1 MLSQKRTETTESAM
15 KFELHDIAAAFS
27 LLTRLPVPV
36 DHARAGTRGAGAA
49 WAFPL
54 VGAVLGVVAGL
65 LGWALLSAG
74 VSASMAAVF
83 IIAFQVAMTGAMHE
97 DGLAD
102 MADGLGGFTPE
113 RRLEIMKDSRIGAYG
128 AIALVL
134 ALLARQAGISGIA
147 AADLPLALA
156 ALGAGSRAL
165 MVAVMAWL
173 PNARAGGLSAQAGK
187 PEAWPA
193 LAIGL
198 VACLIAFG
206 WGGFWVLALMAFAV
220 ALIAFIAKSR
230 FGGQT
235 GDILGASQQSAEI
248 MGLAAL

>member
-1 MLSQKRTETTESAM
+1 M
-15 KFELHDIAAAFS
+15 KFEMHDIATAFS

-36 DHARAGTRGAGAA
+36 DHARAGARGAEAA

-54 VGAVLGVVAGL
+54 VGAVLGLAAGI

-74 VSASMAAVF
+74 ISTGMTAVF
-83 IIAFQVAMTGAMHE
+83 VIAAQVLMTGAMHE

-134 ALLARQAGISGIA
+134 ALLARQAGISGITA
-147 AADLPLALA
+147 QELPLTLA

-173 PNARAGGLSAQAGK
+173 PNARASGLSAQAGK

-198 VACLIAFG
+198 VTCLVAFG
-206 WGGFWVLALMAFAV
+206 WSGFWLLALMAIAV
-220 ALIAFIAKSR
+220 GLIALIAKSR

-235 GDILGASQQSAEI
+235 GDILGASQQTAEI
-248 MGLAAL
+248 IGLATL

>member
-1 MLSQKRTETTESAM
+1 M

-36 DHARAGTRGAGAA
+36 DHARAGERGAAAA

-54 VGAVLGVVAGL
+54 VGAALGLAAGI

-74 VSASMAAVF
+74 VSAGMAAVF
-83 IIAFQVAMTGAMHE
+83 VIAAQVVMTGAMHE

-102 MADGLGGFTPE
+102 MADGMGGFTVE
-113 RRLEIMKDSRIGAYG
+113 KRLEIMKDSRIGAYG
-128 AIALVL
+128 AIAIGL
-134 ALLARQAGISGIA
+134 ALLARQSGISEIPPPEM
-147 AADLPLALA
+147 PLALA

-165 MVAVMAWL
+165 MVAFMAWL
-173 PNARAGGLSAQAGK
+173 PTARSGGLSKSAGK
-187 PEAWPA
+187 PEALPA

-198 VACLIAFG
+198 IAGLLAFG
-206 WGGFWVLALMAFAV
+206 WAGFWIFAGMALV
-220 ALIAFIAKSR
+220 VSLLALIAKAR

-248 MGLAAL
+248 TGLALL

>member
-1 MLSQKRTETTESAM
+1 M

-36 DHARAGTRGAGAA
+36 DHSRAGARGAAAA

-54 VGAVLGVVAGL
+54 VGAAVGLLAGA
-65 LGWALLSAG
+65 LGWALLSMGVAAG
-74 VSASMAAVF
+74 MVAVF
-83 IIAFQVAMTGAMHE
+83 VIAAQVMMTGAMHE

-102 MADGLGGFTPE
+102 MADGMGGFTPE

-134 ALLARQAGISGIA
+134 ALLARHAGISALSG
-147 AADLPLALA
+147 ADLPLALM

-173 PNARAGGLSAQAGK
+173 PTARPSGLSATAGR
-187 PEAWPA
+187 ADALPA

-198 VACLIAFG
+198 LACLLGLG
-206 WGGFWVLALMAFAV
+206 WSGVLVFLGMAIAV
-220 ALIAFIAKSR
+220 ALIALVAKAR

-248 MGLAAL
+248 IGLALL

>member
-1 MLSQKRTETTESAM
+1 M

-36 DHARAGTRGAGAA
+36 DHARAGARGAGAA

-54 VGAVLGVVAGL
+54 VGAVLGLAAGA

-74 VSASMAAVF
+74 ASAGMAAVF
-83 IIAFQVAMTGAMHE
+83 VIAAQVVMTGAMHE

-102 MADGLGGFTPE
+102 MADSMGGFTVE
-113 RRLEIMKDSRIGAYG
+113 KRLEIMKDSRIGAYG
-128 AIALVL
+128 AIALGL
-134 ALLARQAGISGIA
+134 ALLARQVGISEITA
-147 AADLPLALA
+147 TEMPLALA

-173 PNARAGGLSAQAGK
+173 PNARTDGLSAAAGR
-187 PEAWPA
+187 PDALPA
-193 LAIGL
+193 LTIGL
-198 VACLIAFG
+198 LASLLAFG
-206 WGGFWVLALMAFAV
+206 WGGFWIFTGMAVAVAVV
-220 ALIAFIAKSR
+220 ALIAKTRI
-230 FGGQT
+230 GGQT

-248 MGLAAL
+248 VGLALL

>member
-1 MLSQKRTETTESAM
+1 MLSQKRTEATEITM
-15 KFELHDIAAAFS
+15 KFELHDIATAFS

-36 DHARAGTRGAGAA
+36 DHARAGARGAGAA

-54 VGAVLGVVAGL
+54 VGAALGLVAGA
-65 LGWALLSAG
+65 LGWTLLSAG
-74 VSASMAAVF
+74 LSASMSAVF
-83 IIAFQVAMTGAMHE
+83 IIALQVSITGAMRE

-102 MADGLGGFTPE
+102 MADGLGGFTQE
-113 RRLEIMKDSRIGAYG
+113 RRLAIMKDSRIGAFG

-147 AADLPLALA
+147 AADLPLTLA

-173 PNARAGGLSAQAGK
+173 PNARASGLSARAGK

-193 LAIGL
+193 LAIGM
-198 VACLIAFG
+198 VACLVTLG
-206 WGGFWVLALMAFAV
+206 WGGFWVLVGMTLGV
-220 ALIAFIAKSR
+220 ALIALIAKSR

-235 GDILGASQQSAEI
+235 GDILGACQQTAEI
-248 MGLAAL
+248 IGLAIL

>member
-1 MLSQKRTETTESAM
+1 M
-15 KFELHDIAAAFS
+15 KFEMHDITTAFA

-36 DHARAGTRGAGAA
+36 DHPRAGARGAGAA
-49 WAFPL
+49 WAYPV
-54 VGAVLGVVAGL
+54 VGALLGLLAGT
-65 LGWALLSAG
+65 LGWALISLGISTG
-74 VSASMAAVF
+74 MAAVF
-83 IIAFQVAMTGAMHE
+83 VIAVQVGMTGAMHE

-102 MADGLGGFTPE
+102 MADGMGGFTPE
-113 RRLEIMKDSRIGAYG
+113 KRLEIMKDSRIGAYG

-134 ALLARQAGISGIA
+134 ALLARHTGISEIA
-147 AADLPLALA
+147 ASDLPLALA

-173 PNARAGGLSAQAGK
+173 PNARAGGLSAAAGK

-193 LAIGL
+193 LGL
-198 VACLIAFG
+198 GLAFCMLAFG
-206 WGGFWVLALMAFAV
+206 WNGFWIFIGMALAVAFI
-220 ALIAFIAKSR
+220 ALIAKAR

-248 MGLAAL
+248 VGLALL

>member
-1 MLSQKRTETTESAM
+1 M

-36 DHARAGTRGAGAA
+36 DHARAGARGADAA

-54 VGAVLGVVAGL
+54 VGALLGLIAGA
-65 LGWALLSAG
+65 LGWALLSMG
-74 VSASMAAVF
+74 IPSGMAAVF
-83 IIAFQVAMTGAMHE
+83 VIAAQVAMTGAMHE

-102 MADGLGGFTPE
+102 MADGMGGFTRE
-113 RRLEIMKDSRIGAYG
+113 KRLEIMKDSRIGAFG

-134 ALLARQAGISGIA
+134 ALLARQAGISEVP

-173 PNARAGGLSAQAGK
+173 PTVRAGGLSAQAGK
-187 PEAWPA
+187 PEALPA

-198 VACLIAFG
+198 VLCLLAFG
-206 WGGFWVLALMAFAV
+206 WGGFWIFAGMALAV
-220 ALIAFIAKSR
+220 ALIALIAKAR

-248 MGLAAL
+248 IGLALL